1 MKNKRDSAKSSA
13 SPEALS
19 QLAVFSLDEERY
31 AIDIHVIKEII
42 RPLKITSL
50 PGAPGFIEG
59 VVNLR
64 GEVIPVIDM
73 RKRFDLPPREEYQN
87 RLIIVRVED
96 QWVGIEVDSV
106 SEVIR
111 IPAKDIKPPP
121 KVVGGE
127 GGRYV
132 EGVCKHG
139 DELVILLNL
148 DNILSTEEKIR
159 LKELHAD
166 STA

>member
-1 MKNKRDSAKSSA
+1 MKKNDQKKSAASA
-13 SPEALS
+13 EVIS
-19 QLAVFSLDEERY
+19 QLAVFSLGEERY

-64 GEVIPVIDM
+64 GDVIPVIDM
-73 RKRFDLPPREEYQN
+73 RKRFDLPPREGIEC
-87 RLIIVRVED
+87 RMIIVRVEG

-111 IPAKDIKPPP
+111 IPHKDIKSPP
-121 KVVGGE
+121 KVMGGD
-127 GGRYV
+127 GARYI

-148 DNILSTEEKIR
+148 DQILSTEEKIR
-159 LKELHAD
+159 LKEITPD
-166 STA
+166 SI

>member
-1 MKNKRDSAKSSA
+1 VKQNTDKKSEA
-13 SPEALS
+13 SPEMIC
-19 QLAVFSLDEERY
+19 QLAVFSLGEERY

-64 GEVIPVIDM
+64 GDVIPVINM
-73 RKRFDLPPREEYQN
+73 RKRFELPPLEESEC
-87 RLIIVRVED
+87 RMIIVRVEG
-96 QWVGIEVDSV
+96 QWVGIEVDTV

-111 IPAKDIKPPP
+111 IPRKDIKSPP
-121 KVVGGE
+121 KVMGGD
-127 GGRYV
+127 GARYV

-139 DELVILLNL
+139 NELVILLNL
-148 DNILSTEEKIR
+148 DQILSTEEKIR
-159 LKELHAD
+159 LKEITPD
-166 STA
+166 NI

>member
-1 MKNKRDSAKSSA
+1 VKNRLDLKKSVA
-13 SPEALS
+13 SPDDVV
-19 QLAVFSLDEERY
+19 QLAVFSLGEERY

-50 PGAPGFIEG
+50 PGSFSFIEG

-73 RKRFDLPPREEYQN
+73 RKRFDLPPRSIQES
-87 RLIIVRVED
+87 RMIIVRVEG

-111 IPAKDIKPPP
+111 IPKKDIKHPP
-121 KVVGGE
+121 KVVGGD
-127 GGRYV
+127 GSRYLQ
-132 EGVCKHG
+132 GVCKHG
-139 DELVILLNL
+139 EELVILLNL
-148 DNILSTEEKIR
+148 DQILSSEEKIR
-159 LKELHAD
+159 LKELK
-166 STA
+166 T